1 MLLHRRVHPLPE
13 TAWLSQAPQ
22 TARQSADGA
31 KANPVEQFLS
41 HSAGSTILPTET
53 KQITRPVGR

>member
-41 HSAGSTILPTET
+41 HSTSTILA
-53 KQITRPVGR
+53 ITD

>member
-1 MLLHRRVHPLPE
+1 MLLHRRIHPLPE

-41 HSAGSTILPTET
+41 HSTGPSLAT
-53 KQITRPVGR
+53 VG